1 VISSVPEL
9 LPEKHFTTRKDR
21 EQNEKIKEI
30 EMEEEEKN
38 EQEEEQEEEDIRYGV
53 QQVLN
58 AFPSQS

>member
-38 EQEEEQEEEDIRYGV
+38 EEEEEEDIRYGV

>member
-1 VISSVPEL
+1 MISSVPEL

-38 EQEEEQEEEDIRYGV
+38 EEEEEEDIRYGV